1 MGKCW
6 RHLCRLY
13 LVRKQRYKSCALNQA
28 MVKDVLLRTYIY
40 SAKKQEGN
48 IKHLKILNFKLHCEY
63 DLAIFWWAGL
73 SDPRTQHEV
82 TEWDEDVTCRH
93 LAQPQFL
100 PDHDTS
106 SCPQVLAPAT
116 AGAALKRLERRGD
129 PPTSTSTSSK
139 WSNLSSR
146 SNIKHKIY
154 GGSTQTLD
162 TRYYRYTDRDSSAP
176 LPVVVIVSINYLCHY
191 KRLYTITVLR

>member
-100 PDHDTS
+100 PDRDHLLRS
-106 SCPQVLAPAT
+106 SGPGPGHRWCRAQE
-116 AGAALKRLERRGD
+116 AGEERRVS
-129 PPTSTSTSSK
+129 PQKVPSE
-139 WSNLSSR
+139 
-146 SNIKHKIY
+146 
-154 GGSTQTLD
+154 GS
-162 TRYYRYTDRDSSAP
+162 
-176 LPVVVIVSINYLCHY
+176 
-191 KRLYTITVLR
+191 